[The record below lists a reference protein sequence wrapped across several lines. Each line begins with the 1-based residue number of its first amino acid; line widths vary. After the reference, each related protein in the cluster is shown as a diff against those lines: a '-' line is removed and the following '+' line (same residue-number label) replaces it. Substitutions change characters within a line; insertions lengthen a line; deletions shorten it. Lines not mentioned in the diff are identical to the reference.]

1 MQYLKLD
8 DNTYYNAAYV
18 VSVIEGPY
26 IGIRR
31 QVSVSFSTP
40 RDVKLVD
47 MTAAMFLEKLQS
59 GEAIIDVSAYYR
71 RPY

>member
-1 MQYLKLD
+1 MQFLKVD
-8 DNTYYNAAYV
+8 DHTYYNVGYID
-18 VSVIEGPY
+18 SVIEGPY

-31 QVSVSFSTP
+31 QVFVSFST
-40 RDVKLVD
+40 RGEVKLVD

-59 GEAIIDVSAYYR
+59 GEAIIGVSAYYR